1 MRENATNQVIGPC
14 PGKTWLQYESPEDAG
29 YSPCLLEEV
38 RDAFKRTGLSA
49 LLVIHNGAIL
59 LAEGQVNRRFECRS
73 IRKSF
78 LSALYGIYAS
88 KGILDLDDTMAD
100 LMIDDEPPLTPG
112 EKQARV
118 RHLLQAR
125 SGVYHLA
132 AFEVPRE
139 KPPRDSSKPG
149 ERWYYN
155 NWDFNTLLTIFEQQT
170 GTCFFE
176 EFKRQIADPLQMEE
190 FRLRDT
196 FYHFEKDRSIHPAYL
211 FRMSAKDMARFGLL
225 YLRRGRWQDRQ
236 IIPSSWV
243 TESTTSYSNPGEDG
257 YGYMWWV
264 YDVHMPDWLRRFH
277 ELGVYEASGTGG
289 QKITVVPQ
297 ACLVIVHLRN
307 TYVSA
312 DYDPKQLW
320 ALQGMIFN
328 ARRSMPIANPRLI
341 PFQDPPRGFESVPL
355 ETTVLD
361 KYVGDYEFENGVAMV
376 VKRVDNSLVLENMPV
391 WPHDPPTLLLPI
403 SENKFIL
410 EDVGHTVTFDVDD
423 SDYQVSIQ
431 VTADRTSYG
440 KRACSTKPTHSV

>member
-1 MRENATNQVIGPC
+1 MREGATNQAVGPC
-14 PGKTWLQYESPEDAG
+14 PGETWLQYESPEDAG
-29 YSPCLLEEV
+29 YSSRLLEEA

-49 LLVIHNGAIL
+49 LLVIHNGVIL
-59 LAEGQVNRRFECRS
+59 LAEGQVNRRFECHS

-78 LSALYGIYAS
+78 LSTLYGIYVG
-88 KGILDLDDTMAD
+88 KGILDLDTTMAD

-132 AFEVPRE
+132 AYEVPKE

-155 NWDFNTLLTIFEQQT
+155 NWDFNTLLTIFEQET
-170 GTCFFE
+170 GTRFFE
-176 EFKRQIADPLQMEE
+176 EFKRQVAEPLQMEE

-196 FYHFEKDRSIHPAYL
+196 FYDFEKDRSIHPAYR

-225 YLRRGRWQDRQ
+225 YLRRGRWKGRQ

-243 TESTTSYSNPGEDG
+243 AESTTSYSNPGEDG

-264 YDVHMPDWLRRFH
+264 YDAHMPDWLRRFH

-289 QKITVVPQ
+289 QRITVVPR
-297 ACLVIVHLRN
+297 ACLVIVHLQN
-307 TYVSA
+307 TYVSTE
-312 DYDPKQLW
+312 YDPKQLW
-320 ALQGMIFN
+320 ALQEMIFD
-328 ARRSMPIANPRLI
+328 AQRSTSIANPRLI
-341 PFQDPPRGFESVPL
+341 PFQDPPRWFESVPL

-361 KYVGDYEFENGVAMV
+361 KYVGDYEFENGVTMV
-376 VKRVDNSLVLENMPV
+376 VKRVEDSLVLQNMHV

-403 SENKFIL
+403 SETKFIL
-410 EDVGHTVTFDVDD
+410 EDVGHTVTFDVDGG
-423 SDYQVSIQ
+423 DYQVAIE
-431 VTADRTSYG
+431 VTADHTSYG
-440 KRACSTKPTHSV
+440 KRACSKRHANTA